1 MWRFLATMS
10 STRLGKRGV
19 ALPRDASGGFF
30 FYKVQTFIKIETAD
44 STP

>member
-10 STRLGKRGV
+10 STRLGKRGGHYLGTQAV
-19 ALPRDASGGFF
+19 AF